1 MDFTLPLVSTVEKYE
16 PIINAKNSNLKVH
29 RALEIK
35 NKPNNYLMLTNKEG
49 EIRIFISK
57 NKDIQKPHNIFD
69 VITGKEEAV
78 NLDLMMAAG
87 KT

>member
-1 MDFTLPLVSTVEKYE
+1 M
-16 PIINAKNSNLKVH
+16 KVH
-29 RALEIK
+29 RPLEIK

>member
-1 MDFTLPLVSTVEKYE
+1 M
-16 PIINAKNSNLKVH
+16 KVH